1 MELNPVS
8 PSDSRT
14 MVTGMAKSHGN
25 FQRLVQRHQRSI
37 DEVEKITLPQWNGS
51 GERTQVHTTL
61 ASKIGAPEPNEV
73 KI

>member
-25 FQRLVQRHQRSI
+25 FQRLVQRHERSI
-37 DEVEKITLPQWNGS
+37 DEVEKITLPQWPWREN
-51 GERTQVHTTL
+51 TTEGRV
-61 ASKIGAPEPNEV
+61 A
-73 KI
+73 